1 MFDKFGEFGSYE
13 EINRAADAQLAE
25 GDTEALKLLAKEN
38 GIDED
43 DVYAYLNNEYEELCT
58 SYTAAVGKIELEV
71 DEYSMKG
78 TLKDYAEELKLF
90 ARDNMD
96 LALAIRTKGK
106 TVAQYMA
113 ILIDAAFANRVP
125 VHKGIVEKTT
135 EVKKLL
141 GTHELTE
148 GNIDRNRR
156 YELAKEYF
164 FKKEEVHVS
173 I

>member
-1 MFDKFGEFGSYE
+1 MFEKFGEFGSYE
-13 EINRAADAQLAE
+13 EINRAAAAQLAE

-38 GIDED
+38 GIDKED
-43 DVYAYLNNEYEELCT
+43 VDAYINNEYEELCT

-90 ARDNMD
+90 ARDDME
-96 LALAIRTKGK
+96 LALAIRAKGK

-125 VHKGIVEKTT
+125 VHKDIVEKTT
-135 EVKKLL
+135 EVKKLV

-156 YELAKEYF
+156 QELAKEYF

>member
-1 MFDKFGEFGSYE
+1 MFEKFGEFGSYE
-13 EINRAADAQLAE
+13 EINRAAAAQLAE
-25 GDTEALKLLAKEN
+25 GDTEALKLLAEEN

-43 DVYAYLNNEYEELCT
+43 DVDAYLNNEYEELCT
-58 SYTAAVGKIELEV
+58 SYTAAVGKIELEARIY
-71 DEYSMKG
+71 DMKG
-78 TLKDYAEELKLF
+78 TLKDYANELKLF
-90 ARDNMD
+90 ARDDEN

-125 VHKGIVEKTT
+125 VRKEIVEKTT
-135 EVKKLL
+135 EVKKVV

-164 FKKEEVHVS
+164 EKKEEVHVS